1 MKIDRL
7 IVDLQEPAEKVEDN
21 VREPMEK
28 ADDSSDD
35 EPMDRME
42 NDFHDWQKASSGF
55 QEEAVDVDR
64 DPMEREFEIEEE
76 EEIMT

>member
-1 MKIDRL
+1 
-7 IVDLQEPAEKVEDN
+7 
-21 VREPMEK
+21 MEK
-28 ADDSSDD
+28 ADESSDD

-42 NDFHDWQKASSGF
+42 SDFHDWQKASSGF